1 MNCPIGLICEYFE
14 CRRDVCA
21 DYAKP
26 IPLPY
31 KFCDVY
37 DRNYPKGTLI
47 SFLPECD
54 EHLDFDEPE
63 YVAANR
69 DEYNERVERV
79 RRMMAEGGWHGFS
92 ELPYKF
98 DEELKALVVTH
109 EHLLKG
115 TELLSDLGEN
125 GDLLFHGTR
134 GFCAAL
140 PINDPVVPHPD
151 NYFSDIEADGFCRF
165 LLLWDTDFYEDE
177 M

>member
-21 DYAKP
+21 EYAAP

-31 KFCDVY
+31 KFCD
-37 DRNYPKGTLI
+37 RHETNYPIGTLI

-54 EHLDFDEPE
+54 ERFDFDEPE
-63 YVAANR
+63 YVATIR
-69 DEYNERVERV
+69 DEYNERVERI
-79 RRMMAEGGWHGFS
+79 RRMMNEGGWHGFS

-98 DEELKALVVTH
+98 DEELKALVVQH

-115 TELLSDLGEN
+115 TELEADLGEYRGLPYY
-125 GDLLFHGTR
+125 GDR

-140 PINDPVVPHPD
+140 PINDPVVPQPD
-151 NYFSDIEADGFCRF
+151 NYFSDIEADGFCRQ